1 MDRTPASKSSAVI
14 IDLLLSTTRSHEAG
28 GTFVFCLQHTREPQ
42 ACCPFLQCPDGPPTR
57 GSRWMTAGL
66 VQDADLVTGT
76 VARVVTKPLLSCQ
89 PRVRAVHLLIDP
101 SPTS

>member
-66 VQDADLVTGT
+66 VQDAALDTGT
-76 VARVVTKPLLSCQ
+76 VARVDTKLLLSCQ
-89 PRVRAVHLLIDP
+89 PRALALHL
-101 SPTS
+101 